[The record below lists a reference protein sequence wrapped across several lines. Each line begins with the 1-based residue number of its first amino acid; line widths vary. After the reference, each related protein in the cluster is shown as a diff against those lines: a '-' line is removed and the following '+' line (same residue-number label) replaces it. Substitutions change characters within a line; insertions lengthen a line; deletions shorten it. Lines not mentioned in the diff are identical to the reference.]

1 MLLYGEKCVLRAR
14 GGGKGEKKKGKRKR
28 GKGKANFTRRARQ
41 SPNFT
46 RRCGNCRKKKSGER
60 RLLREREICEK
71 RL

>member
-1 MLLYGEKCVLRAR
+1 MGKSAFYVRAAA
-14 GGGKGEKKKGKRKR
+14 EKGKRKR

-41 SPNFT
+41 SANFT
-46 RRCGNCRKKKSGER
+46 RRCGNCRMKKKSGER